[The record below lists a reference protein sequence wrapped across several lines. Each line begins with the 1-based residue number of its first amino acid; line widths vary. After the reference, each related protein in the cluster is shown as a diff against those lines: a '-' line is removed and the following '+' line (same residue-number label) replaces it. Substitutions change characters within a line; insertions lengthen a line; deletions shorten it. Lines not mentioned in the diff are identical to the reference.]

1 MVLVTT
7 PPQPASKAFK
17 ILRLLSVGG
26 AEAKMNGFT
35 NSSPVKVVASLL
47 ITAFLFV
54 ITVLNI
60 RSWGKPGLRSQ
71 SKRSRFFKRFFFV
84 TNLCCFFHPQ
94 SNYLPYVIFSF
105 GGSNQADLKIYLIF
119 LIWLSPVNFA
129 ASNASKTIS
138 ITSSFV

>member
-35 NSSPVKVVASLL
+35 NSSPVKVVASLF
-47 ITAFLFV
+47 ITAFLFF

-60 RSWGKPGLRSQ
+60 GSWGKPGLGSQ
-71 SKRSRFFKRFFFV
+71 AKRLGFFKRFFFLI
-84 TNLCCFFHPQ
+84 NLCCFFRPQ
-94 SNYLPYVIFSF
+94 SDHLLMQFSVLE
-105 GGSNQADLKIYLIF
+105 ALIKQ
-119 LIWLSPVNFA
+119 IKRS
-129 ASNASKTIS
+129 T
-138 ITSSFV
+138 